1 MTGQPALTPYVPRLL
16 LRHLDE
22 TPDAAVRRF
31 DGTLVFID
39 VSGFTQLSERLA
51 RQGREGAERLAD
63 AIGRCFTTLLTVAY
77 ECGGGLL
84 KFGGDALLLLFD
96 GDGHAER
103 AMPGGGRHAQRP
115 ARGRPA
121 RRRRR
126 PGQAAHV
133 GRRPQRRVHV
143 LRHPRRPPGAAG
155 HRPRRDGR
163 SCGWSGPPRPVRSSS
178 ATTRRH
184 ACPPRAPGPRPARDG
199 CSAARRPPPAIRRP
213 SEPGTL
219 RAIAWSRRSRLCSER
234 ICRTAPAHRS
244 TGWSRSRS
252 SASAAS
258 RACWREP
265 VRRPS
270 RTRSTSS
277 SGGPPAQPR
286 GTACA
291 CSARTWTPTAAS
303 CC

>member
-22 TPDAAVRRF
+22 TPDAAVRSF

-77 ECGGGLL
+77 ESGGGLL

-103 AMPGGGRHAQRP
+103 ACRAAAGMRSALREAGRLDEGGVRVKLRMSVGVHSGECTFFVTRGDHRELLVTGPAATQVVRMEQAAATGQIVVSDDTAARLPAACTRP
-115 ARGRPA
+115 ATGPGRLLRSAPA
-121 RRRRR
+121 
-126 PGQAAHV
+126 AA
-133 GRRPQRRVHV
+133 GDPPPQRR
-143 LRHPRRPPGAAG
+143 LAP
-155 HRPRRDGR
+155 
-163 SCGWSGPPRPVRSSS
+163 SG
-178 ATTRRH
+178 
-184 ACPPRAPGPRPARDG
+184 
-199 CSAARRPPPAIRRP
+199 
-213 SEPGTL
+213 
-219 RAIAWSRRSRLCSER
+219 AIAWSRRSRLCSER

-258 RACWREP
+258 SACWREP

-277 SGGPPAQPR
+277 SPGPPAQPR

-291 CSARTWTPTAAS
+291 CSARTWTRTEAS